1 MPIQMTY
8 TQARA
13 MLASLWDADELEGLL
28 EIAHLLKSP
37 RNAERLSRAL
47 VRAQRKEGTPQ
58 TIDELRKEVGLEKKR
73 HARHR
78 TR

>member
-28 EIAHLLKSP
+28 ETAHVLKSP

-47 VRAQRKEGTPQ
+47 VRAQQKEGAPQ
-58 TIDELRKEVGLEKKR
+58 TVDELEKEVGLER
-73 HARHR
+73 E
-78 TR
+78 